1 MDKEK
6 ICPICKNTFI
16 EEAHKGRERIYCS
29 IRCQRLATKQSSNR
43 SNPERQADYNHK
55 GYLSKEIISRYG
67 GKCAICGWRATD
79 KLIESRTGIQYAFGN
94 EIHHIIAV
102 EQGGKAT
109 TDNLLLLC
117 PNHHKQADLGIIS
130 IEELQSYLKAD
141 LTLQEQQELKDRAVS
156 RVTAALF
163 NED

>member
-1 MDKEK
+1 MDNKK
-6 ICPICKNTFI
+6 ICPVCSKSFT

-29 IRCQRLATKQSSNR
+29 IRCQRLAGARNSYK
-43 SNPERQADYNHK
+43 SNPEKLADYNHK
-55 GYLSKEIISRYG
+55 GYLSKELISRYG
-67 GKCAICGWRATD
+67 GKCAICGWRATEE
-79 KLIESRTGIQYAFGN
+79 LIKAKGRIQYAFGN

-109 TDNLLLLC
+109 TDNLILLC

-141 LTLQEQQELKDRAVS
+141 LTLQEQQELKDNAVS
-156 RVTAALF
+156 RITAALF
-163 NED
+163 NE